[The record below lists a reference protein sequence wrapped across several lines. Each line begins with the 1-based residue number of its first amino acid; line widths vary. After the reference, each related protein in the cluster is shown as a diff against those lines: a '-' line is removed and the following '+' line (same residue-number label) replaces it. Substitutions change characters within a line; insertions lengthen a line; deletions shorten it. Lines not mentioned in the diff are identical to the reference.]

1 MAANEKEN
9 ESSPLVQAFI
19 NALNAKSEEEV
30 KKQAEI
36 MYRIMYREGF
46 RPKNNG

>member
-1 MAANEKEN
+1 MTANEKKN
-9 ESSPLVQAFI
+9 EPSPLVQAFI
-19 NALNAKSEEEV
+19 NVLNAKSEEEV

-36 MYRIMYREGF
+36 MYREVF